1 MVKGLHDWSSS
12 RIRLRP
18 SWSGRWFALVLLL
31 SCTSSA
37 WGKKPLLQFATSSI
51 GSSGAGMG
59 CNGCKGV
66 DDALGQPQL
75 AEYQSCSNAYGL
87 AWEPDNNLDR

>member
-1 MVKGLHDWSSS
+1 VL
-12 RIRLRP
+12 
-18 SWSGRWFALVLLL
+18 AVLLCC
-31 SCTSSA
+31 SSSA
-37 WGKKPLLQFATSSI
+37 WAVQKPLLQFAASST
-51 GSSGAGMG
+51 GSSGAKPG
-59 CNGCKGV
+59 CSGCKGS